1 MTGDTMSSMTPN
13 GISYLKGPA
22 NQPLLSETI
31 GQCLDRITAGHPDHE
46 ALVVRH
52 QGIRWTYAEYLH
64 EINRLATGLLNL
76 GVKPGDRIGIWSPN
90 RVEWCLTQFAS
101 AKIGAIMVC
110 INPAYRLYELEYALN
125 KVACNVIISAERF
138 KTSEYLTMLNQLAPE
153 LQHCAPGQLNAA
165 KLPHLST
172 VIRMGD
178 TASPGMYNF
187 DAVCRLGT
195 ESDYS
200 RLQALSQQLQPT
212 DAINIQFTSGT
223 TGSPKGATLTHS
235 NILNNGYQVGQGMHL
250 TAQDRL
256 CIPVP
261 LYHCFGM
268 VMGNLACLTHAATAV
283 FPSEA
288 FEPQAVLDTVQAER
302 CTALHGVPTMFIAEL
317 DSPGFDQYDL
327 SSLRTGI
334 MAGSPCPAE
343 VMRKV
348 IARMHMQDVTIMY
361 GQTETSPVNHM
372 TAIDAPLEKRCETVG
387 KVGPHQEVKIID
399 SDGHTVALG
408 EKGELCCRGYSVMQG
423 YWDDEEK
430 TADTI
435 DADQWLH
442 SGDLAVMDDEGYVR
456 IVGRIKDMIIR
467 GGENVYPREV
477 EEFLYAHPDIQ
488 DVQVFGIPDSKYGE
502 EICAWVKTRP
512 GATLT
517 EADIKDFCR
526 DQITH
531 FKVPRHIRF
540 VEEYPMTV
548 TGKVQKFKMREAMVS
563 ALQGATATA

>member
-1 MTGDTMSSMTPN
+1 MQPDAV
-13 GISYLKGPA
+13 SYLKGPA
-22 NQPLLSETI
+22 QQPLLEETI
-31 GQCLDRITAGHPDHE
+31 GQCLSRIARQFPERE

-52 QGIRWTYAEYLH
+52 QGIRWTYAEYLR
-64 EINRLATGLLNL
+64 EINGLASGLLNL
-76 GVKPGDRIGIWSPN
+76 GVKPGDRVGIWSPN
-90 RVEWCLTQFAS
+90 RVEWCLTQFAT

-125 KVACNVIISAERF
+125 KVACNVVIAAESF
-138 KTSEYLTMLNQLAPE
+138 KTSRYLDMLNQLAPE
-153 LQHCAPGQLNAA
+153 LEQSAPGQLQAA
-165 KLPHLST
+165 RLPHLHT

-178 TASPGMYNF
+178 ASTPGMFNF
-187 DAVCRLGT
+187 QQVCSMGT
-195 ESDYS
+195 ESDHA
-200 RLQALSQQLQPT
+200 RLQALSQQLQPQ

-223 TGSPKGATLTHS
+223 TGNPKGATLTHY

-250 TAQDRL
+250 TEQDRL

-268 VMGNLACLTHAATAV
+268 VMGNLACLTHGATAV
-283 FPSEA
+283 FPSDA
-288 FEPQAVLDTVQAER
+288 FDPQAVLETVAAER

-317 DSPGFDQYDL
+317 DYPEFDRFDL
-327 SSLRTGI
+327 SSLRTGV

-372 TAIDAPLEKRCETVG
+372 TAIDAPLDKRCETVG
-387 KVGPHQEVKIID
+387 KVGPHQEVKIVD
-399 SDGHTVALG
+399 AEGHTVPLG

-423 YWDDEEK
+423 YWGDPDK
-430 TADTI
+430 TAETI
-435 DADQWLH
+435 DPEHWLH
-442 SGDLAVMDDEGYVR
+442 SGDLAVMDAEGYVQ

-477 EEFLYAHPDIQ
+477 EEFLYTHPDIQ
-488 DVQVFGIPDSKYGE
+488 DVQVFGIPDAKYGE
-502 EICAWVKTRP
+502 EVCAWVKARP
-512 GATLT
+512 GSQLT
-517 EADIKDFCR
+517 EQAIKAFCQ
-526 DQITH
+526 DSITH

-548 TGKVQKFKMREAMVS
+548 TGKIQKFKMRESMV
-563 ALQGATATA
+563 AELEQQAQHRQPA